1 MCIAV
6 SVSNLPIKTDSVS
19 SLAASKNYYGLNR
32 FFACSIRYNVEVR
45 TMPIFAEMS
54 MTTFWI
60 IAMVVFLVIE
70 AVTVGIVSVWFAIGA
85 LFAMVTAMLGANL
98 WVQIAVFLVV
108 SAVTLYF
115 TRPLVKKY
123 VNNKVEPTNADMLI
137 GKECRVVETIDNLT
151 GTGAVYVDGKTWT
164 ARTVDEEIIPEGQLV
179 KAERIEGVKLIVSKI
194 APEA

>member
-1 MCIAV
+1 
-6 SVSNLPIKTDSVS
+6 
-19 SLAASKNYYGLNR
+19 
-32 FFACSIRYNVEVR
+32 
-45 TMPIFAEMS
+45 MPMFAEMS

-98 WVQIAVFLVV
+98 WVQITVFLVV
-108 SAVTLYF
+108 SAIALYF
-115 TRPLVKKY
+115 TRPLVKKF

-137 GKECRVVETIDNLT
+137 GKECRVVETIDNLS

-179 KAERIEGVKLIVSKI
+179 KAERIEGVKLIVSRI

>member
-1 MCIAV
+1 
-6 SVSNLPIKTDSVS
+6 
-19 SLAASKNYYGLNR
+19 
-32 FFACSIRYNVEVR
+32 
-45 TMPIFAEMS
+45 MPIFAEMS

-164 ARTVDEEIIPEGQLV
+164 ARTVDEEIIPKGQLV

>member
-1 MCIAV
+1 
-6 SVSNLPIKTDSVS
+6 
-19 SLAASKNYYGLNR
+19 
-32 FFACSIRYNVEVR
+32 
-45 TMPIFAEMS
+45 MS

>member
-1 MCIAV
+1 
-6 SVSNLPIKTDSVS
+6 
-19 SLAASKNYYGLNR
+19 
-32 FFACSIRYNVEVR
+32 
-45 TMPIFAEMS
+45 MPMFAEMS

-98 WVQIAVFLVV
+98 WVQITVFLVA
-108 SAVTLYF
+108 SAIALYF
-115 TRPLVKKY
+115 TRPLVKKF

-137 GKECRVVETIDNLT
+137 GKECRVVETIDNLS

-164 ARTVDEEIIPEGQLV
+164 ARTVDEEIIPKGQLV

>member
-1 MCIAV
+1 MYKI
-6 SVSNLPIKTDSVS
+6 T
-19 SLAASKNYYGLNR
+19 
-32 FFACSIRYNVEVR
+32 NVEVR
-45 TMPIFAEMS
+45 TMPMFAEMS

-85 LFAMVTAMLGANL
+85 LFAMVTARLGANL
-98 WVQIAVFLVV
+98 WVQITVFLVV
-108 SAVTLYF
+108 SAIALYF
-115 TRPLVKKY
+115 TRPLVKKF

-137 GKECRVVETIDNLT
+137 GKECRVVETIDNLS

>member
-1 MCIAV
+1 
-6 SVSNLPIKTDSVS
+6 
-19 SLAASKNYYGLNR
+19 
-32 FFACSIRYNVEVR
+32 
-45 TMPIFAEMS
+45 MPMFAEMS

-98 WVQIAVFLVV
+98 WVQITVFFVV
-108 SAVTLYF
+108 SAIALYF
-115 TRPLVKKY
+115 TRPLVKKF

-137 GKECRVVETIDNLT
+137 GKECRVVETIDNLS

>member
-1 MCIAV
+1 
-6 SVSNLPIKTDSVS
+6 
-19 SLAASKNYYGLNR
+19 
-32 FFACSIRYNVEVR
+32 
-45 TMPIFAEMS
+45 MPMFAEMS

-98 WVQIAVFLVV
+98 WVQITAFLVV
-108 SAVTLYF
+108 SAIALYF
-115 TRPLVKKY
+115 TRPLVKKF

-137 GKECRVVETIDNLT
+137 GKECRVVETIDNLS

>member
-1 MCIAV
+1 
-6 SVSNLPIKTDSVS
+6 
-19 SLAASKNYYGLNR
+19 
-32 FFACSIRYNVEVR
+32 
-45 TMPIFAEMS
+45 MPMFAEMS

-85 LFAMVTAMLGANL
+85 LLAMVTAMLGANL
-98 WVQIAVFLVV
+98 WVQITVFLVV
-108 SAVTLYF
+108 SAIALYF
-115 TRPLVKKY
+115 TRPLVKKF

-137 GKECRVVETIDNLT
+137 GKECRVVETIDNLS
-151 GTGAVYVDGKTWT
+151 GTCAVYVDGKTWT

>member
-1 MCIAV
+1 
-6 SVSNLPIKTDSVS
+6 
-19 SLAASKNYYGLNR
+19 
-32 FFACSIRYNVEVR
+32 
-45 TMPIFAEMS
+45 MPIFAEMS

-70 AVTVGIVSVWFAIGA
+70 AVTVGIVSIWFAIGA

-108 SAVTLYF
+108 SAVALYF

-123 VNNKVEPTNADMLI
+123 VNSKVEPTNADMLI
-137 GKECRVVETIDNLT
+137 GKECRVVETIDNIS

-164 ARTVDEEIIPEGQLV
+164 ARTIDEEIIPEGQLV

>member
-1 MCIAV
+1 
-6 SVSNLPIKTDSVS
+6 
-19 SLAASKNYYGLNR
+19 
-32 FFACSIRYNVEVR
+32 
-45 TMPIFAEMS
+45 MPMFAEMS

-98 WVQIAVFLVV
+98 WVQITVFLVV
-108 SAVTLYF
+108 SAIALYF
-115 TRPLVKKY
+115 TRPLVKKF

-137 GKECRVVETIDNLT
+137 GKECRVVETIDNLS

-164 ARTVDEEIIPEGQLV
+164 ARAAHEEIILEGQLV

>member
-1 MCIAV
+1 MYRI
-6 SVSNLPIKTDSVS
+6 T
-19 SLAASKNYYGLNR
+19 
-32 FFACSIRYNVEVR
+32 NVEVR
-45 TMPIFAEMS
+45 TMPMFAEMS

-98 WVQIAVFLVV
+98 WVQMTVFLVV
-108 SAVTLYF
+108 SAIALYF
-115 TRPLVKKY
+115 TRPLVKKF

-137 GKECRVVETIDNLT
+137 GKECRVVETIDNLS

-164 ARTVDEEIIPEGQLV
+164 ARTVDEEIIPKGQLV

>member
-1 MCIAV
+1 M
-6 SVSNLPIKTDSVS
+6 T
-19 SLAASKNYYGLNR
+19 
-32 FFACSIRYNVEVR
+32 NVEVR
-45 TMPIFAEMS
+45 TMPMFAEMS

-98 WVQIAVFLVV
+98 WVQITVFLIV
-108 SAVTLYF
+108 SAIALYF
-115 TRPLVKKY
+115 TRPLVKKF

-137 GKECRVVETIDNLT
+137 GKECRVVETIDNLS

-164 ARTVDEEIIPEGQLV
+164 ARTADEEIIPEGQLV

>member
-1 MCIAV
+1 MYRI
-6 SVSNLPIKTDSVS
+6 T
-19 SLAASKNYYGLNR
+19 
-32 FFACSIRYNVEVR
+32 NVEVR
-45 TMPIFAEMS
+45 TMPMFAEMS

-70 AVTVGIVSVWFAIGA
+70 AVTVGVVSVWFAIGA

-98 WVQIAVFLVV
+98 WVQITVFLVV
-108 SAVTLYF
+108 SAIALYF
-115 TRPLVKKY
+115 TRPLVKKF

-137 GKECRVVETIDNLT
+137 GKECRVVETIDNLS

>member
-1 MCIAV
+1 
-6 SVSNLPIKTDSVS
+6 
-19 SLAASKNYYGLNR
+19 
-32 FFACSIRYNVEVR
+32 
-45 TMPIFAEMS
+45 MPMFAEMS

-98 WVQIAVFLVV
+98 WVQITVFLVV
-108 SAVTLYF
+108 SAIALYF
-115 TRPLVKKY
+115 TRPLVKKF

-137 GKECRVVETIDNLT
+137 GKECRVVETIDNLS
-151 GTGAVYVDGKTWT
+151 GTGAVYVDGKIWT

>member
-1 MCIAV
+1 
-6 SVSNLPIKTDSVS
+6 
-19 SLAASKNYYGLNR
+19 
-32 FFACSIRYNVEVR
+32 
-45 TMPIFAEMS
+45 MPIFAEMS

-164 ARTVDEEIIPEGQLV
+164 ARTIDEEIIPEGQLV

>member
-1 MCIAV
+1 
-6 SVSNLPIKTDSVS
+6 
-19 SLAASKNYYGLNR
+19 
-32 FFACSIRYNVEVR
+32 
-45 TMPIFAEMS
+45 MPIFAEMS

-70 AVTVGIVSVWFAIGA
+70 AVTVGIVSIWFAIGA

-108 SAVTLYF
+108 SAVALYF

-137 GKECRVVETIDNLT
+137 GKECRVVETIDNIS

-164 ARTVDEEIIPEGQLV
+164 ARSVDEEIIPEGQLV

>member
-1 MCIAV
+1 
-6 SVSNLPIKTDSVS
+6 
-19 SLAASKNYYGLNR
+19 
-32 FFACSIRYNVEVR
+32 
-45 TMPIFAEMS
+45 MPMFAEMS

-98 WVQIAVFLVV
+98 WVQITVFLVV
-108 SAVTLYF
+108 SAIALYF
-115 TRPLVKKY
+115 TRPLVKKF

-137 GKECRVVETIDNLT
+137 GKECRVVETIDNLS

-164 ARTVDEEIIPEGQLV
+164 ARTVDEEIIPVGQLV

>member
-1 MCIAV
+1 MYRI
-6 SVSNLPIKTDSVS
+6 T
-19 SLAASKNYYGLNR
+19 
-32 FFACSIRYNVEVR
+32 NVEVR
-45 TMPIFAEMS
+45 TMPMFAEMS

-98 WVQIAVFLVV
+98 WVQITVFLVV
-108 SAVTLYF
+108 SAIALYF
-115 TRPLVKKY
+115 TRPLVKKF

-137 GKECRVVETIDNLT
+137 GKECRVVETIDNLS

-164 ARTVDEEIIPEGQLV
+164 ARTVDEEIISEGQLV

>member
-1 MCIAV
+1 
-6 SVSNLPIKTDSVS
+6 
-19 SLAASKNYYGLNR
+19 
-32 FFACSIRYNVEVR
+32 
-45 TMPIFAEMS
+45 MPIFAEMS

-98 WVQIAVFLVV
+98 WVQITVFLVV
-108 SAVTLYF
+108 SAIALYF

-123 VNNKVEPTNADMLI
+123 VNNKIEPTNADMTI
-137 GKECRVVETIDNLT
+137 GKECRVVETIDNLA

-164 ARTVDEEIIPEGQLV
+164 ARTVDEEVIPEGQLV

>member
-1 MCIAV
+1 M
-6 SVSNLPIKTDSVS
+6 
-19 SLAASKNYYGLNR
+19 YG
-32 FFACSIRYNVEVR
+32 ITNVEVR
-45 TMPIFAEMS
+45 TMPMFAEMS

-98 WVQIAVFLVV
+98 WVQITVFLVV
-108 SAVTLYF
+108 SAIALYF
-115 TRPLVKKY
+115 TRPLVKKF

-137 GKECRVVETIDNLT
+137 GKECRVVETIDNLS

>member
-1 MCIAV
+1 
-6 SVSNLPIKTDSVS
+6 
-19 SLAASKNYYGLNR
+19 
-32 FFACSIRYNVEVR
+32 
-45 TMPIFAEMS
+45 MPIFAEMS

-98 WVQIAVFLVV
+98 WVQITVFLVV
-108 SAVTLYF
+108 SAIALYF
-115 TRPLVKKY
+115 TRPLVKKF

-137 GKECRVVETIDNLT
+137 GKECRVVETIDNLS

-164 ARTVDEEIIPEGQLV
+164 ARTVGEEIIPEGQLV

>member
-1 MCIAV
+1 MYRI
-6 SVSNLPIKTDSVS
+6 T
-19 SLAASKNYYGLNR
+19 
-32 FFACSIRYNVEVR
+32 NVEVR
-45 TMPIFAEMS
+45 TMPMFAEMS

-98 WVQIAVFLVV
+98 WVQITVFLIV
-108 SAVTLYF
+108 SAIALYF
-115 TRPLVKKY
+115 TRPLVKKF

-137 GKECRVVETIDNLT
+137 GKECRVVETIDNLS

>member
-1 MCIAV
+1 
-6 SVSNLPIKTDSVS
+6 
-19 SLAASKNYYGLNR
+19 
-32 FFACSIRYNVEVR
+32 
-45 TMPIFAEMS
+45 MPMFAEMS

-98 WVQIAVFLVV
+98 WVQITVFLVV
-108 SAVTLYF
+108 SAIALYF
-115 TRPLVKKY
+115 TRPLVKKF

-137 GKECRVVETIDNLT
+137 GKECRVVETIDNLS

-164 ARTVDEEIIPEGQLV
+164 ARTVDEEIISEGQLV